1 MDIKALRIAV
11 PLIASLMLVSA
22 CGGASNSTSATTSGK
37 AVEEQSSATPSEA
50 VTLGF
55 SSPVAS
61 QPSLALLADGMKTA
75 AGSIGWDV
83 NVLDANLNPNQQV
96 SNIQTMIQ
104 QKVGAIG
111 SWTLD
116 AGATAG
122 IYGDA
127 DAAGIPVIGI
137 NSEGTGVKYTV
148 WSEIQQCQPGGTAE
162 QTAKFIASKY
172 PHGTVFTIGLD
183 VVPSWVAVQE
193 CFDNAAKAAG
203 LTIVAHQ
210 SNNTDDS
217 AGAQKLVS
225 DMLLKYPD
233 VNAIWA
239 YNDASALGA
248 SAAVIGSGLAV
259 SDGQSDGVMIVGEN
273 GDADAIQAVREGRLT
288 GTWDLNMVELGWLF
302 VKTAREAIETG
313 SAPAKSI
320 LRSTFVTAQ
329 NINEYV
335 VPSERQVNFDS
346 LDLVQ

>member
-1 MDIKALRIAV
+1 MDIKSLRIVV
-11 PLIASLMLVSA
+11 PLIVSLLLASA
-22 CGGASNSTSATTSGK
+22 CGGASDSRSVVSSDKT
-37 AVEEQSSATPSEA
+37 EEQSAATPSGA

-61 QPSLALLADGMKTA
+61 QPSLALLADGMKMA
-75 AGSIGWDV
+75 ATSIGWDV
-83 NVLDANLNPNQQV
+83 NVLDANLNPSQQV

-104 QKVGAIG
+104 QEVGAIG

-122 IYGDA
+122 IYDEA
-127 DAAGIPVIGI
+127 DTAGIPVIGI
-137 NSEGTGVKYTV
+137 NSEGTGVEYSV

-162 QTAKFIASKY
+162 QTAEFIASKY
-172 PHGTVFTIGLD
+172 PNGTVFTIGLD
-183 VVPSWVAVQE
+183 VVPSWAAVRE
-193 CFDNAAKAAG
+193 CFVKAAEAAG

-217 AGAQKLVS
+217 AGAQKLVG

-248 SAAVIGSGLAV
+248 SAAVIGGGLTV
-259 SDGQSDGVMIVGEN
+259 SDGQSDGVMVIGEN

-302 VKTAREAIETG
+302 VKTAREAIESG
-313 SAPAKSI
+313 EAPAKSI
-320 LRSTFVTAQ
+320 VRSTFVTAQ

-335 VPSERQVNFDS
+335 DPIERQVSFDN